1 MSAAWTAS
9 VQAVAP
15 RVPHKYHL
23 LVGEGERATVHVP
36 YEYLGRSARHSH
48 WSGLTLSVLEI
59 IRLGASDWQENAED
73 RPIRTALPT
82 FFDLRQA
89 IFGTSHQTG
98 ATTVWHAACTVH
110 ICVVQLYTP
119 RLHIFRQFR

>member
-1 MSAAWTAS
+1 M
-9 VQAVAP
+9 QAVAP

-59 IRLGASDWQENAED
+59 IRLGNVLWVGRIASRRLREEAMDTWQESTTLWLEGPLPVLLDRAVRARED
-73 RPIRTALPT
+73 AHRCT
-82 FFDLRQA
+82 LRCD
-89 IFGTSHQTG
+89 
-98 ATTVWHAACTVH
+98 V
-110 ICVVQLYTP
+110 
-119 RLHIFRQFR
+119 